1 MANAGNKWG
10 FALHKRRGTTD
21 VGEYY
26 AVLPVAVLMD
36 ILDVALEAKGRRL
49 PLRRKRVIPRYDPD

>member
-1 MANAGNKWG
+1 MRNNGHDWG
-10 FALHKRRGTTD
+10 FALHKKRGTTN

-36 ILDVALEAKGRRL
+36 ILDVALEARGRRL
-49 PLRRKRVIPRYDPD
+49 PRRRKRVIPRLDPD